1 MNQQI
6 MEEASA
12 WFIEFRSGSLSGSS
26 QQAFVDWLRR
36 SPDHIRAYLEISE
49 SYVRLPQSAS
59 VSTQETQRLL
69 GRARARLTAG
79 VVVLNERPGDIVASA
94 RPTESSVRRRFRI
107 PRAVL
112 AASVFLIV
120 LSAAITGWIYS
131 RQGLYTTDTAE
142 QRTVILSDGSRIEL
156 NAQTRLRVRYDKAE
170 RDVELLEG
178 QALFEVAKD
187 RLRPFIVHSVGAQVR
202 AVGTR
207 FDVHRR
213 GSAITVT
220 VLEGTVA
227 LTPRASPAQ
236 LVSAGHQA
244 IASPDGSA
252 VPQATNVAVAT
263 AWTRGQLEFDETPLS
278 EVADDFNRYSVRHLI
293 VESADLRDFRVSGI
307 YSSTDTASL
316 ILFLRN
322 QPDLMLTETDRE
334 IRVSRA
340 VKAEARRP

>member
-12 WFIEFRSGSLSGSS
+12 WFIEFRTGSLSSSS

-36 SPDHIRAYLEISE
+36 SPDHIRAYMEISE
-49 SYVRLPQSAS
+49 SYILLPQSAS
-59 VSTQETQRLL
+59 VSTEVTERLL

-79 VVVLNERPGDIVASA
+79 VVAFTERPGEIAASP
-94 RPTESSVRRRFRI
+94 RPTHASVRRRFHI

-112 AASVFLIV
+112 AASMCLIM
-120 LSAAITGWIYS
+120 LSAAITGWIFS

-142 QRTVILSDGSRIEL
+142 QRTVTLSDGSRIEL
-156 NAQTRLRVRYDKAE
+156 NAQTRLRVRYGKAE

-187 RLRPFIVHSVGAQVR
+187 RTRPFVVRSVGAQVR

-227 LTPRASPAQ
+227 VTPRASHAQ

-244 IASPDGSA
+244 IASPVGSA
-252 VPQATNVAVAT
+252 LPQPTNVAVAT
-263 AWTRGQLEFDETPLS
+263 AWTRGQLEFDETPLL

-293 VESADLRDFRVSGI
+293 VESPDLRDFRISGI
-307 YSSTDTASL
+307 YSVTDTASL

-322 QPDLMLTETDRE
+322 QPDLMLTQTGTE